1 MIMDEDKI
9 VQNIIQIS
17 NSKGVTKRSVAE
29 ALNINEASYGRI
41 ESQKVALS
49 CR

>member
-9 VQNIIQIS
+9 VQNIIQIR
-17 NSKGVTKRSVAE
+17 NSKGVTKRSVVE